1 MPSFDIVRKTTP
13 SESFR
18 INAVRGMFG
27 LEAKEIQEHFC
38 GNFALPEKW
47 NIGLIVGRSGTG
59 KTTIAKELFGANLV
73 SGYEWTH
80 DNILDDM
87 PKSAT
92 IKDITS
98 VLTSVGFS
106 SPPSWLKPFSVLS
119 NGEKMR
125 CEIARAMLGDND
137 FFAFDEFTSVVDRN
151 IAKVSSLAIQKAI
164 RRKGK
169 KFIAITCH
177 YDVEEYLMPDWV
189 FCTDDMTF
197 SLLNYEEQK
206 KNRPELKIEIYET
219 ENKMQFWEMFRK
231 YHYLSNSFN
240 KAARVFI
247 ALCNGVLCAFT
258 AVLPFP
264 HPYKKNTY
272 RSHRTVVF
280 PEFQGIGIGTALTD
294 FVAEI
299 YKKEG
304 RKMITTTS
312 NPACIHALKKSP
324 KWRTTNIGRCP
335 KLGKTSLFTGVT
347 SNNRITFSFEYL

>member
-1 MPSFDIVRKTTP
+1 MPSFDIIRQTTP
-13 SESFR
+13 TESFR
-18 INAVRGMFG
+18 VNSVRGMFG
-27 LEAKEIQEHFC
+27 LQTKEIQEHFC

-59 KTTIAKELFGANLV
+59 KSTIAKELFGANLV

-169 KFIAITCH
+169 KFITITCH
-177 YDVEEYLMPDWV
+177 YNIEKLLIIRWV
-189 FCTDDMTF
+189 F
-197 SLLNYEEQK
+197 
-206 KNRPELKIEIYET
+206 
-219 ENKMQFWEMFRK
+219 
-231 YHYLSNSFN
+231 
-240 KAARVFI
+240 
-247 ALCNGVLCAFT
+247 
-258 AVLPFP
+258 
-264 HPYKKNTY
+264 
-272 RSHRTVVF
+272 
-280 PEFQGIGIGTALTD
+280 
-294 FVAEI
+294 
-299 YKKEG
+299 
-304 RKMITTTS
+304 
-312 NPACIHALKKSP
+312 
-324 KWRTTNIGRCP
+324 
-335 KLGKTSLFTGVT
+335 
-347 SNNRITFSFEYL
+347 